1 MQIILY
7 KLWILISA
15 WLIFTGWGLSLTHLL
30 NEIGYLA
37 SLTLFIGIFFIFYRK
52 EIFKYFSLNRF
63 FVICKK
69 RFSRPLPLLYLI
81 LALLILAGALL
92 HPPTQYDGLCYRVPR
107 MLHWLSE
114 GRWHWI
120 HACDARMNF
129 SATGMEWIT
138 MPLLVLTRSDR
149 WLWIPDFF
157 SFLLMPGLV
166 FGTFRRLGVSLRAS
180 WSWMWILPSGYCF
193 VTQAGSIGN
202 DLTALPFALGSV
214 YFALRARE
222 GNYWFLALAIVS
234 TALLTGIKASNIP
247 LALPALVA
255 ALPAFPLLWRKPVS
269 TIGVL
274 AISAS
279 VSFLPMA
286 VLNHLHEGHWSGDAN
301 NSSKVQL
308 QSPSAGLIGNGIMI
322 TLSAL
327 QPPLLPCGGTTEPLV
342 KHLLGEGRFKNL
354 QEAFP
359 RFNPGLGEIA
369 VEEGSGLGLGVML
382 ALLAALLLQ
391 FRALKS
397 DSVKSKYSTIIL
409 LSGWIALMAY
419 MMRMG
424 SESCA
429 RLVTPYYPICFV
441 GIWVL
446 LVRRQMVVRQP
457 VWKWIAVV
465 AMVMAI
471 PVLVLSPARPLWPAQ
486 TILGIIDYDNGSRL
500 IKRAQ
505 DVYSVYQ
512 NRNKALSPV
521 AKEFP
526 AGVKVIGL
534 AGGGGDLEPSLWW
547 PLGSHRILHIL
558 PGDEPAVLK
567 QQGVEVLCSN
577 RRILANDWSM
587 NPEEF
592 AEFYQGTI
600 IARPK
605 ATETVNWGEEEWIV
619 FDLRKH

>member
-1 MQIILY
+1 MVY
-7 KLWILISA
+7 SLWILISA
-15 WLIFTGWGLSLTHLL
+15 WLVCTGLILSALNQLNVVGYLISLGALVISLYLTVRFGKLSHLL
-30 NEIGYLA
+30 LLI
-37 SLTLFIGIFFIFYRK
+37 RWRR
-52 EIFKYFSLNRF
+52 FK
-63 FVICKK
+63 K
-69 RFSRPLPLLYLI
+69 PLPLAFLI
-81 LALLILAGALL
+81 IVLMVLAGAIL

-120 HACDARMNF
+120 HTCDTRMNI

-138 MPLLVLTRSDR
+138 MPILVLTRSDH

-214 YFALRARE
+214 YFALRARD
-222 GNYWFLALAIVS
+222 GNYWFLALAILS

-274 AISAS
+274 FISVV
-279 VSFLPMA
+279 VSFIPMA
-286 VLNHLHEGHWSGDAN
+286 MINQYQEGHWSGDRD
-301 NSSKVQL
+301 NSSRMQL

-322 TLSAL
+322 TLSSL
-327 QPPLLPCGGTTEPLV
+327 QPPILPSGSITEPLV

-354 QEAFP
+354 QDAFP

-369 VEEGSGLGLGVML
+369 VEEGSGLGLGVMI
-382 ALLAALLLQ
+382 ALLAAVLLQ
-391 FRALKS
+391 FRTIKY
-397 DSVKSKYSTIIL
+397 DSVERNYSTIIL
-409 LSGWIALMAY
+409 LSGWIALMTY
-419 MMRMG
+419 MMMMG

-429 RLVTPYYPICFV
+429 RLVTPYYPICFFGV
-441 GIWVL
+441 WVL
-446 LVRRQMVVRQP
+446 LVRRQGVVRQP

-465 AMVMAI
+465 AMLMAI

-486 TILGIIDYDNGSRL
+486 TILGIIDHKQGSRL
-500 IKRAQ
+500 IKRAK

-512 NRNKALSPV
+512 NRNKALASV
-521 AKEFP
+521 AEALP
-526 AGVKVIGL
+526 HDVSVIGL
-534 AGGGGDLEPSLWW
+534 AGGGGDLETSLWW
-547 PLGSHRILHIL
+547 PMGSRKIVHIL
-558 PGDEPAVLK
+558 PGDDPVFLK
-567 QQGVEVLCSN
+567 QKGVEVICSN
-577 RRILANDWSM
+577 TRILSNDWKM
-587 NPEEF
+587 TPEQF
-592 AEFYQGTI
+592 TAMYYGKI

-605 ATETVNWGEEEWIV
+605 ATETVGWGEERWV
-619 FDLRKH
+619 VVDLRDALKNQE